1 MDLPRLLLLT
11 DRSQLRLGRSLVR
24 TVAECVEA
32 GATHVVLRELDEP
45 EEARAALAAALVGVG
60 ATVIAA
66 HTPLPGATGLHLPAV
81 GQAAPASC
89 VPASNWL
96 RARKQ
101 PVACPQA
108 TEAAWGRSCHS
119 PESVRAAAEE
129 GAAWATLS
137 PYAASD
143 SKRGYGPPLPPTAFE
158 DHPIPVFALGGIT
171 PANAAEARRAGAHGV
186 AVMGAVMRAQDPA
199 EVVRALLEE
208 LR

>member
-32 GATHVVLRELDEP
+32 GATHVVLRELDET

-66 HTPLPGATGLHLPAV
+66 HTPLPRAVGLHLPGVEQVARA
-81 GQAAPASC
+81 GC
-89 VPASNWL
+89 VPASNQL

-108 TEAAWGRSCHS
+108 SDAAWGRSCHS
-119 PESVRAAAEE
+119 TETVAAAAEQ
-129 GAAWATLS
+129 GAGWATLS
-137 PYAASD
+137 PYAETP
-143 SKRGYGPPLPPTAFE
+143 SKPGYGPPLPTTAFAH
-158 DHPIPVFALGGIT
+158 HPIPVFALGGIT
-171 PANAAEARRAGAHGV
+171 PANAAQARAAGAHGL
-186 AVMGAVMRAQDPA
+186 AVMGAVMRAENPA
-199 EVVRALLEE
+199 GIVRKLLGAVA
-208 LR
+208 